1 MFDTIYSANVT
12 PRQFFLMAV
21 AALSAGL
28 ISSWIMS
35 FRVRTS
41 GRFFPVTAMLPVIV
55 AAVITF
61 VNGNIGA
68 GVAIGGAF
76 GLVRFRSAP
85 GTSDELAAILISMTG
100 GIAFGMGYLGYGAI
114 ILVGMAAI
122 YSLMA
127 SVALFEHRNM
137 AEDLLLQI
145 TIPESLQY
153 TGMFDDLFEKYL
165 ESVQSVGV
173 KTTGMGSMFKLTYK
187 IRMKRRDEEKAFI
200 DEIRT
205 RNGNLEIS
213 IVPFSET
220 AVQL

>member
-1 MFDTIYSANVT
+1 MFESIYSSNVT
-12 PRQFFLMAV
+12 PQQFFLMAL

-28 ISSWIMS
+28 ISSWILS
-35 FRVRTS
+35 FRVRAS
-41 GRFFPVTAMLPVIV
+41 RRFFPVTTVLPLIV
-55 AAVITF
+55 ATVITF

-76 GLVRFRSAP
+76 GLIRFRSAP

-114 ILVGMAAI
+114 ILTATSLI
-122 YSLMA
+122 YYLITSTD
-127 SVALFEHRNM
+127 LFDHPGM
-137 AEDLLLQI
+137 AEDLLLQV
-145 TIPESLQY
+145 TVPESLQY
-153 TGMFDDLFEKYL
+153 SGMFDDLFEEYL
-165 ESVQSVGV
+165 ESARSAGV

-187 IRMKRRDEEKAFI
+187 IRMKDRKQEKAFI

-220 AVQL
+220 ALQL

>member
-12 PRQFFLMAV
+12 PQQFFLMAV

-165 ESVQSVGV
+165 ESVQSASV